1 MPGFAGEL
9 EDVIT
14 GPGFLF
20 TAGARRPEVVMSGVG
35 LPVGASSVSS
45 ERLTSSSSPHLLRR
59 AVSRAPGP
67 DLTHTAD
74 PSQGTRGPAH
84 QSLPGRG

>member
-1 MPGFAGEL
+1 MPGFTGEL
-9 EDVIT
+9 QDVIT

-20 TAGARRPEVVMSGVG
+20 TAGARRPEVVMSGVC
-35 LPVGASSVSS
+35 LPVVPR
-45 ERLTSSSSPHLLRR
+45 ETPRTTWTSPELLRR

-74 PSQGTRGPAH
+74 PS
-84 QSLPGRG
+84 